1 MQDARRDLGLEVT
14 DLKVGTGDEI
24 KGGQTATIGYI
35 GTLANGKVF
44 DQVLALLA
52 LIVHKYEF

>member
-1 MQDARRDLGLEVT
+1 M
-14 DLKVGTGDEI
+14 KVGTGDEI

-35 GTLANGKVF
+35 GTLGNGKVF

-52 LIVHKYEF
+52 LIVQKYEF